1 MEGAAP
7 PAPTAPPTAAATSS
21 SGGGAAAA
29 APPGDAV
36 TQENPTGYPL
46 GERGPQLGHQ
56 LSHFWNQ
63 TWQEMEQATEF
74 RSHHLPLARIKKIM
88 KLDEEVR
95 VRSPDT
101 HALQPPHAASHRAV
115 GADD

>member
-1 MEGAAP
+1 MEGGAPPQPSAP
-7 PAPTAPPTAAATSS
+7 PAAAATSS
-21 SGGGAAAA
+21 SGGAAA